1 MAKAGD
7 SFTETLSKAGALSY
21 SISRFK
27 VSVVVPAYNTAEY
40 LPECLDSLV
49 GQSIGLDSIQIV
61 VVDDGSTDGSA
72 EVIRAYAERY
82 PKNFVCLRQENVGQG
97 AARNL
102 GLERCEGEYVGFMD
116 SDDFADADMY
126 KELCE
131 TARAADADMCVC
143 GIACYR
149 DGGAGREYV
158 PSKWLPVVPTT
169 QESLFVA
176 PQTQPPIRVVRRS
189 ILVDNGIRFPETR
202 GSEDNGFH
210 FKLAPYCATVAT
222 VAKPMVNRRLRSGS
236 AAVSIS
242 SLFCEQ
248 FFLVM
253 DEILAY
259 YAEHGL
265 LVDYGE
271 LLEATLV
278 RMLLCSRLGC
288 VGLVE
293 DRTAREILMDKTMAY
308 IEAHFSDRK
317 ANRYL
322 TGPLGAYLKHAGR
335 RTIGVSQRY
344 FAERYKKLLN
354 IGR

>member
-1 MAKAGD
+1 M
-7 SFTETLSKAGALSY
+7 TAGAQSNK
-21 SISRFK
+21 FK
-27 VSVVVPAYNTAEY
+27 VSVVVPVYNTAEY
-40 LPECLDSLV
+40 LSECLDSLV
-49 GQSIGLDSIQIV
+49 GQSIGLDAIQVV

-82 PKNFVCLRQENVGQG
+82 PKNLVCLRQENAGQG

-102 GLERCEGEYVGFMD
+102 GLARCEGEYVGFMD

-126 KELCE
+126 ETMCE
-131 TARAADADMCVC
+131 ATRAADADMCVC
-143 GIACYR
+143 GIVGFC
-149 DGGAGREYV
+149 DHGEKREYNSDV
-158 PSKWLPVVPTT
+158 QLPTDPPT
-169 QESLFVA
+169 QESLFVV
-176 PQTQPPIRVVRRS
+176 PQTQPPIRMVRRS
-189 ILVDNGIRFPETR
+189 ILVDNDIRFPETR
-202 GSEDNGFH
+202 GNEDNGFH
-210 FKLAPYCATVAT
+210 FKLAPYCAAVAV

-236 AAVSIS
+236 TAVSIS
-242 SLFCEQ
+242 PLFCEQ

-265 LVDYGE
+265 LEDYGE

-288 VGLVE
+288 VGLVG

-317 ANRYL
+317 TNRYL
-322 TGPLGAYLKHAGR
+322 TGPLGAYLKYAGR

-344 FAERYKKLLN
+344 FAERYKKLLS
-354 IGR
+354 IGS

>member
-7 SFTETLSKAGALSY
+7 SFSETLSKAGTWSR

-27 VSVVVPAYNTAEY
+27 VSVVVPVYNTAEY
-40 LPECLDSLV
+40 LSECLDSLV
-49 GQSIGLDSIQIV
+49 GQSIGLDAIQVV

-82 PKNFVCLRQENVGQG
+82 PKNLVCLRQENAGQG

-102 GLERCEGEYVGFMD
+102 GLARCEGEYVGFMD

-126 KELCE
+126 ETMCE
-131 TARAADADMCVC
+131 ATRAADADMCVC

-149 DGGAGREYV
+149 DGGAGRKYV

-189 ILVDNGIRFPETR
+189 ILADNDIRFPETR
-202 GSEDNGFH
+202 GNEDNGFH
-210 FKLAPYCATVAT
+210 FKLAPYCMRVAT
-222 VAKPMVNRRLRSGS
+222 VSKQMVNQRLRGDSTS
-236 AAVSIS
+236 VSIS
-242 SLFCEQ
+242 PSFCEQ

-253 DEILAY
+253 DDALEF

-265 LVDYGE
+265 MKDYGE
-271 LLEATLV
+271 LLEAALV

-288 VGLVE
+288 VGLVG

-317 ANRYL
+317 TNRYL

>member
-1 MAKAGD
+1 M
-7 SFTETLSKAGALSY
+7 TAGAQSNK
-21 SISRFK
+21 FK
-27 VSVVVPAYNTAEY
+27 VSVVVPVYNTAEY
-40 LPECLDSLV
+40 LSECLDSLV
-49 GQSIGLDSIQIV
+49 GQSIGLDAIQVV

-82 PKNFVCLRQENVGQG
+82 PKNLVCLRQENAGQG

-102 GLERCEGEYVGFMD
+102 GLARCEGEYVGFMD

-126 KELCE
+126 ETMCE
-131 TARAADADMCVC
+131 ATRAADADMCVC

-149 DGGAGREYV
+149 DGGAGRKYV

-189 ILVDNGIRFPETR
+189 ILADNDIRFPETR
-202 GSEDNGFH
+202 GNEDNGFH
-210 FKLAPYCATVAT
+210 FKLAPYCMRVAT
-222 VAKPMVNRRLRSGS
+222 VSKQMVNQRLRGDSTS
-236 AAVSIS
+236 VSIS
-242 SLFCEQ
+242 PSFCEQ

-265 LVDYGE
+265 LEDYGE
-271 LLEATLV
+271 LLEAALV

-288 VGLVE
+288 VGLVG

-317 ANRYL
+317 TNRYL

>member
-1 MAKAGD
+1 MTAGRQD
-7 SFTETLSKAGALSY
+7 SKF
-21 SISRFK
+21 R
-27 VSVVVPAYNTAEY
+27 VSVVVPVYNTAEY

-49 GQSIGLDSIQIV
+49 GQSIGLDSIQVV

-82 PKNFVCLRQENVGQG
+82 PGSFVCLRQENAGQG

-102 GLERCEGEYVGFMD
+102 GLARCEGEYVGFMD

-126 KELCE
+126 KDLYEA
-131 TARAADADMCVC
+131 ARAAGADMCVC
-143 GIACYR
+143 GIACFR

-158 PSKWLPVVPTT
+158 PSKWLPAIPTT

-202 GSEDNGFH
+202 GNEDNGFH
-210 FKLAPYCATVAT
+210 FKLAPYCMRVAT
-222 VAKPMVNRRLRSGS
+222 VPKQMVNQRLRDDSTS
-236 AAVSIS
+236 VSIS
-242 SLFCEQ
+242 PSFCEQ

-253 DEILAY
+253 DDTLEF

-265 LVDYGE
+265 MKDYGE

-344 FAERYKKLLN
+344 FAERYKKLLS
-354 IGR
+354 IGS